1 MIVPAYN
8 EAATLEAVVRRL
20 REVPL
25 RVEIIVVDDA
35 STDQTGNILDRL
47 TREGLLHHVIRHE
60 TNRGKGAAL
69 RSGIVAATGD
79 VIVAQDADLEYD
91 PAELPALVQPIR
103 QGRADAVLSR

>member
-8 EAATLEAVVRRL
+8 EAATLETVVRRL

-25 RVEIIVVDDA
+25 RVEIIVVDAA

-60 TNRGKGAAL
+60 TNRGTGAAL
-69 RSGIVAATGD
+69 RSGIAGPTGT
-79 VIVAQDADLEYD
+79 
-91 PAELPALVQPIR
+91 
-103 QGRADAVLSR
+103 